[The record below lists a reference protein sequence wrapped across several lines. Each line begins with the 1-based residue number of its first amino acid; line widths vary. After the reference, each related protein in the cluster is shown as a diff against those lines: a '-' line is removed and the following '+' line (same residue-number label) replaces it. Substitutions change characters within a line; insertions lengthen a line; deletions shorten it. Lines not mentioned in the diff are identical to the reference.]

1 MKKDRIIKLCMTICL
16 ILGISVMPIN
26 QLEVKANEII
36 ATVQGTISSGT
47 TSDLLRLSTPQG
59 NMEIKLDSDT
69 DASACK
75 ILLPGKKISVSGT
88 LMSANLISAV
98 HDLVLESGLGAKNI
112 AAAVGKPYST
122 LLREV
127 NPFDDGAKLGAET
140 LVDIMRVTGNIQPLE
155 HIAEQFGYELKR
167 TH

>member
-1 MKKDRIIKLCMTICL
+1 
-16 ILGISVMPIN
+16 
-26 QLEVKANEII
+26 
-36 ATVQGTISSGT
+36 
-47 TSDLLRLSTPQG
+47 
-59 NMEIKLDSDT
+59 
-69 DASACK
+69 
-75 ILLPGKKISVSGT
+75 
-88 LMSANLISAV
+88 MSANLISAV

-127 NPFDDGAKLGAET
+127 NPFGAKLGAET

>member
-1 MKKDRIIKLCMTICL
+1 
-16 ILGISVMPIN
+16 
-26 QLEVKANEII
+26 
-36 ATVQGTISSGT
+36 
-47 TSDLLRLSTPQG
+47 
-59 NMEIKLDSDT
+59 
-69 DASACK
+69 
-75 ILLPGKKISVSGT
+75 
-88 LMSANLISAV
+88 MSANLISAV

-167 TH
+167 TTMKHTTALLPRLSGLFHIRSPLPPKVLGKPRIFHRYT

>member
-1 MKKDRIIKLCMTICL
+1 MQIADDTTKTTNNDRVLF
-16 ILGISVMPIN
+16 V
-26 QLEVKANEII
+26 
-36 ATVQGTISSGT
+36 
-47 TSDLLRLSTPQG
+47 TS
-59 NMEIKLDSDT
+59 
-69 DASACK
+69 K
-75 ILLPGKKISVSGT
+75 IT
-88 LMSANLISAV
+88 NLISAV

-155 HIAEQFGYELKR
+155 QIAEQFGYMLKR

>member
-1 MKKDRIIKLCMTICL
+1 
-16 ILGISVMPIN
+16 
-26 QLEVKANEII
+26 
-36 ATVQGTISSGT
+36 
-47 TSDLLRLSTPQG
+47 
-59 NMEIKLDSDT
+59 
-69 DASACK
+69 
-75 ILLPGKKISVSGT
+75 
-88 LMSANLISAV
+88 MSANLISAV

-112 AAAVGKPYST
+112 AAVGKPYST

-167 TH
+167 THKATPVQCLPKPKEPP